1 MHGKIRTL
9 HSNMPLSCDILLDNY
24 NWSIISEDHINNL
37 KSKEDIKSKPSDTH
51 TEIKVRIKNMTNNRI
66 RRNKRKE
73 VAYSDT
79 EAEGSTENEA
89 VEFAPKELKCLDQS
103 KIKRELQ
110 RDSRNKGPGQLEDVY
125 FTIGQTAELDHKPN
139 IISKRGRTKKINQVQ
154 DGLDY
159 WEREKLQPLEKVQE
173 NDIGRN
179 KVEPKDEK
187 RVKKLMYVEPPE
199 KIQVIERERKE
210 KQKLPEINSQKRVKN
225 FIYIQNPESMQ
236 HIDLKRSQGQQMSQ
250 PNIGKKKISGPNNIK
265 SSSQKGS
272 AA

>member
-1 MHGKIRTL
+1 
-9 HSNMPLSCDILLDNY
+9 MPLSCDILLDNY

-51 TEIKVRIKNMTNNRI
+51 TEIKDRMKNMTNNRI

-79 EAEGSTENEA
+79 ETESSTENEA
-89 VEFAPKELKCLDQS
+89 VEFAPKELKCLDQT

-110 RDSRNKGPGQLEDVY
+110 RDSRNKGS
-125 FTIGQTAELDHKPN
+125 GQTAELDHKPN

-173 NDIGRN
+173 NDIGQN

-199 KIQVIERERKE
+199 RIQVIERERKE

>member
-51 TEIKVRIKNMTNNRI
+51 TEIKDRMKNMTNNRI

-79 EAEGSTENEA
+79 EAESSTENEA

-110 RDSRNKGPGQLEDVY
+110 RDSRNKGSGQLEDVY
-125 FTIGQTAELDHKPN
+125 FTIGQTAELGHKPN

-187 RVKKLMYVEPPE
+187 RVKKLCMLNHP
-199 KIQVIERERKE
+199 REYR
-210 KQKLPEINSQKRVKN
+210 LSRGRGKRN
-225 FIYIQNPESMQ
+225 RNYQ
-236 HIDLKRSQGQQMSQ
+236 R
-250 PNIGKKKISGPNNIK
+250 
-265 SSSQKGS
+265 
-272 AA
+272 